1 MLALKLILPGSEATC
16 PGNSVGIGL
25 RCFPSIFGRFLARW
39 KEGGKRGGKIGIWSK
54 ACNGGE
60 CFPKGRS
67 GVVGGDP
74 ELRQTRADRYS
85 SGEL

>member
-60 CFPKGRS
+60 FPERKKRRS
-67 GVVGGDP
+67 RRRPRAAADEGG
-74 ELRQTRADRYS
+74 
-85 SGEL
+85 

>member
-1 MLALKLILPGSEATC
+1 MEERRKEREEKLG
-16 PGNSVGIGL
+16 
-25 RCFPSIFGRFLARW
+25 FGQRRVT
-39 KEGGKRGGKIGIWSK
+39 EES
-54 ACNGGE
+54 
-60 CFPKGRS
+60 FPKGRS

>member
-16 PGNSVGIGL
+16 PGNSIGIGL

-39 KEGGKRGGKIGIWSK
+39 KKGGKRGGKKLGFGQRRVTEES
-54 ACNGGE
+54 
-60 CFPKGRS
+60 FPKGRS

>member
-1 MLALKLILPGSEATC
+1 MFSDDIW
-16 PGNSVGIGL
+16 
-25 RCFPSIFGRFLARW
+25 SIFGPMEERR
-39 KEGGKRGGKIGIWSK
+39 KERGEKLGFGQRRVTEES
-54 ACNGGE
+54 
-60 CFPKGRS
+60 FPKGRS